1 MTSQGTLLHP
11 EGRNDKPETPP
22 DGIPHRAV
30 LLRILFCILLCRIK
44 CRAQADERILI
55 GGGHQLA
62 GGVHREERHADI
74 GRGMA
79 SSDEAI
85 EPTVLPPGRSAR
97 FM

>member
-1 MTSQGTLLHP
+1 MTNLKNRPVGSS
-11 EGRNDKPETPP
+11 
-22 DGIPHRAV
+22 HRAV

-74 GRGMA
+74 GCGHGQQRRGHRA
-79 SSDEAI
+79 DRAAA
-85 EPTVLPPGRSAR
+85 GRSAR

>member
-1 MTSQGTLLHP
+1 MTSQGTLPHP
-11 EGRNDKPETPP
+11 EGRNDKPEKPP

-30 LLRILFCILLCRIK
+30 LYGILLRGIER
-44 CRAQADERILI
+44 RAQADERILI
-55 GGGHQLA
+55 GGCHQLIA
-62 GGVHREERHADI
+62 RI
-74 GRGMA
+74 GTPISAAGMA